1 MRQSV
6 LILILLLTATA
17 MQGHYAEWQ
26 PALSDAVRD
35 RFQELEKFERQDR
48 AADSIFMERR
58 RARALFDSIPSLRKA
73 PTPVNLI
80 HAPRVLKHYRSVR
93 RPGFRRHFPDRALS
107 TRAWREMSGPTD
119 RLSHDRNL
127 ALILRQFSMLTG
139 IPADSVVPDS
149 LMRYVVAADIPPR
162 DSLPVAF
169 GDVTPRWLSEAVQ
182 AYDRPRDFIFTMM
195 MEDPA
200 NVEYAYWNLPVPPTH
215 PEEDVS
221 FRGLF
226 SKYLPA
232 VNVEDAVIAETEIR
246 KVNWLHNFNIA
257 LQLSQAYISK
267 NWYQGGNDY
276 LAILGNFLW
285 DVQLN
290 PVYNPKLMFQS
301 TLSYKLALNSLSD
314 DLYHK
319 YSVSQDLFQYNLKT
333 GYKASHNW
341 YYTFLAQFKTQM
353 LNNYPANSMTRT
365 ASFLSP
371 GELNLGIGMTYT
383 KETEKKNLKIG
394 ISISPLSYNLK
405 TCIDPMVDHA
415 QFGIEED
422 RILKNEV
429 GSNTEVNLFW
439 RIWENITYTTRLFLF
454 TDYRTFLGD
463 WENTLNF
470 QFNRFFSTQLYMH
483 LRYDSGS
490 DPALS
495 PRWNRWMMKE
505 ILSVGLSY
513 TFSTKS

>member
-1 MRQSV
+1 MKQSV
-6 LILILLLTATA
+6 LILALLLAATA
-17 MQGHYAEWQ
+17 IQAASTEWHPGLSYA
-26 PALSDAVRD
+26 ARN
-35 RFQELEKFERQDR
+35 RFKDMEELERQSLE
-48 AADSIFMERR
+48 ADSLFVERR
-58 RARALFDSIPSLRKA
+58 RARALFDSIPSMRKS

-80 HAPRVLKHYRSVR
+80 HAPRVLKQYRSVR
-93 RPGFRRHFPDRALS
+93 KPGFRMYFPDEFIAQRVWSELAEC
-107 TRAWREMSGPTD
+107 AGIAN
-119 RLSHDRNL
+119 HDRDL
-127 ALILRQFSMLTG
+127 ALILRQYAEVSGM
-139 IPADSVVPDS
+139 PAHSVVPDS
-149 LMRYVVAADIPPR
+149 LMRYVTDADLPPR
-162 DSLPVAF
+162 DSLTVAF
-169 GDVTPRWLSEAVQ
+169 GDITPAWLSEAMT
-182 AYDRPRDFIFTMM
+182 AYSNQRDFIFTMM
-195 MEDPA
+195 MENPA
-200 NVEYAYWNLPVPPTH
+200 NVEYAYWKLPVPPTL
-215 PEEDVS
+215 PEEDFS

-226 SKYLPA
+226 SKYRPD
-232 VNVEDAVIAETEIR
+232 VNVGDAVITEAEIE
-246 KVNWLHNFNIA
+246 KVNWLHNFNIS

-290 PVYNPKLMFQS
+290 TVYHPKMMFQS
-301 TLSYKLALNSLSD
+301 TLSYKLALNSQRD

-353 LNNYPANSMTRT
+353 LNSYPANSMTRT
-365 ASFLSP
+365 AAFLSP
-371 GELNLGIGMTYT
+371 GELNLGLGMTYT
-383 KETEKKNLKIG
+383 KETGKKNLKIG

-405 TCIDPMVDHA
+405 TCIDSMVDETTL
-415 QFGIEED
+415 GIEEGH
-422 RILKNEV
+422 RIKNEI
-429 GSNTEVNLFW
+429 GSNSEVNLFW
-439 RIWENITYTTRLFLF
+439 RIWDNITYTTRLFLF
-454 TDYRTFLGD
+454 TDYKTFLGD

-490 DPALS
+490 DPAVA

-513 TFSTKS
+513 TFSTKG